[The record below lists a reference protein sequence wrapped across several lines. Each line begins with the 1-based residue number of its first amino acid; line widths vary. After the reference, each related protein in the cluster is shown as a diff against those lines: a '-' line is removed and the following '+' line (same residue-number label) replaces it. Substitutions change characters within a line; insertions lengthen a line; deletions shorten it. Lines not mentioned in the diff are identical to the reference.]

1 MQIYFTLIVYRLT
14 ADTKE
19 LKLMSI
25 FESVTDGLNYHSDV
39 VGPFTFLAIEWVYG
53 TVNTV
58 RVECANG
65 LPMVVSRHYMG
76 GN

>member
-1 MQIYFTLIVYRLT
+1 
-14 ADTKE
+14 
-19 LKLMSI
+19 MSI

-39 VGPFTFLAIEWVYG
+39 VGPFTFLAIEWIYG